1 MQISIPKAT
10 ILLMRKTFMQWMHMD
25 GMRED
30 DWKED
35 SLNKKRPLVVRA
47 LRRSNVRRKIA
58 EYLFDISPS
67 SSYTSEIAHN
77 VKTTP
82 TNVIGAIRGM
92 QSRYREDE
100 SLLALDIVEMKKAGN
115 DIKLYG
121 ITPFGKE
128 ILESIKDRE

>member
-1 MQISIPKAT
+1 
-10 ILLMRKTFMQWMHMD
+10 MD
-25 GMRED
+25 GMQED

-35 SLNKKRPLVVRA
+35 SINKKRPLVVRA